1 MNVYFCGSIRGGRG
15 LQPVY
20 AALVNHLERNGHT
33 VPTAHVAAPDVLS
46 DERRYS
52 LDEIYQR
59 DVLWLEACDAVV
71 AEVTQPSL
79 GVGYEIA
86 YALHKAHKPVLC
98 LCQAGTPLSAMIE
111 GNDDPH
117 LRVVFYHDV
126 EQALAAM
133 DQFLDAR

>member
-1 MNVYFCGSIRGGRG
+1 MNVYFCGSIRGGRS

-20 AALVNHLERNGHT
+20 AALVNHLEQNGHT

-52 LDEIYQR
+52 LDEVYQR
-59 DVLWLEACDAVV
+59 DVGWLEACDAVV
-71 AEVTQPSL
+71 AEVTVPSL

-86 YALHKAHKPVLC
+86 YALHKAGRPVLC

-111 GNDDPH
+111 GNGDPN
-117 LRVVFYHDV
+117 LRLVFYHDV
-126 EQALAAM
+126 TQALAAV

>member
-20 AALVNHLERNGHT
+20 AALVNHLERSGHA

-52 LDEIYQR
+52 LDEIYRR

-71 AEVTQPSL
+71 AEVTVPSL

-86 YALHKAHKPVLC
+86 YALHQASKPVLC
-98 LCQAGTPLSAMIE
+98 LCQAGTPLSVMIE
-111 GNDDPH
+111 GNGSPN

-126 EQALAAM
+126 AQALAAM